1 MLPRY
6 ACLEHLKLS
15 FWKLSHPQRVAFY
28 FLPIHVQKQHAH
40 GALSIHRSE
49 NMTRQDVRAAIVA
62 LAEKLK
68 QVPTLPEL
76 MKHAGIDRP
85 EIRKHFGNY
94 KQALEECNLEVP
106 ERGRKVELDRL
117 FLDWAEVVRALKKI
131 PTVFEYERRSRYSSR
146 PLMRCCG
153 SWNMVAER
161 MKLYAEEHGLEG
173 EFRDVLELVELQP
186 GGGRGGAAVSSTEGS
201 AGSSA
206 DPATKDCRPTY
217 GALIGAWGHVYGPTN
232 EGGVISLFG
241 AMAVS
246 LGFLILKI
254 QTEFPD
260 CEALRVA
267 GKDRNR
273 PVKIEFELES
283 RNFLR
288 HMHDPKGCDIIV
300 CWEHNW
306 PECPLEVI
314 ELKKAVSKGKTL
326 PLINTD
332 NTDLKK
338 E

>member
-1 MLPRY
+1 
-6 ACLEHLKLS
+6 
-15 FWKLSHPQRVAFY
+15 
-28 FLPIHVQKQHAH
+28 
-40 GALSIHRSE
+40 
-49 NMTRQDVRAAIVA
+49 MTRQEVRAAIVA
-62 LAEKLK
+62 LVEKLK

-131 PTVFEYERRSRYSSR
+131 PTVWEYERRSKYSSR
-146 PLMRCCG
+146 PLMRCAG

-173 EFRDVLELVELQP
+173 DFRDVLDLVDLQP
-186 GGGRGGAAVSSTEGS
+186 GGGRGGAAVSSTEVS
-201 AGSSA
+201 TEVAA
-206 DPATKDCRPTY
+206 ERQKDSRPTY

-241 AMAVS
+241 AMAAS

-260 CEALRVA
+260 CEAVRVA

-273 PVKIEFELES
+273 PVKIEFEYES

-288 HMHDPKGCDIIV
+288 HMHDVNGCDIIV

-314 ELKKAVSKGKTL
+314 ELKKMVRQKQIFTTETRRHGEKPELKGKSL
-326 PLINTD
+326 PLIDTD
-332 NTDLKK
+332 DTDLK
-338 E
+338 EE

>member
-1 MLPRY
+1 
-6 ACLEHLKLS
+6 
-15 FWKLSHPQRVAFY
+15 
-28 FLPIHVQKQHAH
+28 
-40 GALSIHRSE
+40 
-49 NMTRQDVRAAIVA
+49 MTRQEVRAAILA

-117 FLDWAEVVRALKKI
+117 FLDWAEVVRAFKKI
-131 PTVFEYERRSRYSSR
+131 PTVWEYERRSRYSSR
-146 PLMRCCG
+146 PLMRCAG

-173 EFRDVLELVELQP
+173 DIRDVLELVERQQ
-186 GGGRGGAAVSSTEGS
+186 GGGQRGAAVSSTEQA
-201 AGSSA
+201 AGSSGELSA
-206 DPATKDCRPTY
+206 ERQKDSRPTY

-232 EGGVISLFG
+232 EGGVIALFG
-241 AMAVS
+241 AMAAS
-246 LGFLILKI
+246 LGFLILKV

-260 CEALRVA
+260 CEAVRMA

-273 PVKIEFELES
+273 PVKIEFEYES

-288 HMHDPKGCDIIV
+288 HGHDVNGCDIIV

-314 ELKKAVSKGKTL
+314 ELKKLVSKGKNL
-326 PLINTD
+326 PRINTD
-332 NTDLKK
+332 DTDQ

>member
-1 MLPRY
+1 
-6 ACLEHLKLS
+6 
-15 FWKLSHPQRVAFY
+15 
-28 FLPIHVQKQHAH
+28 
-40 GALSIHRSE
+40 
-49 NMTRQDVRAAIVA
+49 MTRQEVRAAILA

-68 QVPTLPEL
+68 QVPTVAEL

-85 EIRKHFGNY
+85 EIRRHFGNY

-106 ERGRKVELDRL
+106 ERGRKVEIDRL
-117 FLDWAEVVRALKKI
+117 FLDWVEVVRALKKM
-131 PTVFEYERRSRYSSR
+131 PTVWEYERQSKYSAR
-146 PLMRCCG
+146 PLTRCAG

-161 MKLYAEEHGLEG
+161 MKLYAEEHGLDG
-173 EFRDVLELVELQP
+173 EFRDVMELIELQ
-186 GGGRGGAAVSSTEGS
+186 GGRRGGVAVSSTE
-201 AGSSA
+201 AAA
-206 DPATKDCRPTY
+206 DVCSERQKDSRPTY
-217 GALIGAWGHVYGPTN
+217 GALIAAWGHVYGPTN

-288 HMHDPKGCDIIV
+288 HGHDPNGCDIVV

-314 ELKKAVSKGKTL
+314 ELKKAVRKNQPFTAEARSRGEGAE
-326 PLINTD
+326 PD
-332 NTDLKK
+332 HG
-338 E
+338 

>member
-1 MLPRY
+1 
-6 ACLEHLKLS
+6 
-15 FWKLSHPQRVAFY
+15 
-28 FLPIHVQKQHAH
+28 
-40 GALSIHRSE
+40 
-49 NMTRQDVRAAIVA
+49 MTRQEVRAAIVA

-68 QVPTLPEL
+68 QVPTVAEL

-106 ERGRKVELDRL
+106 ERGRKVEMERL
-117 FLDWAEVVRALKKI
+117 FVDWVQVVRSLKKI
-131 PTVFEYERRSRYSSR
+131 PTVWEYERRSKYSSR
-146 PLMRCCG
+146 PLTRCAG
-153 SWNMVAER
+153 AWNRVGEW
-161 MKLYAEEHGLEG
+161 MKLYAEEQGRDG
-173 EFRDVLELVELQP
+173 DIRDVLELVERQQ
-186 GGGRGGAAVSSTEGS
+186 GGGQRGAAVSSTEQA
-201 AGSSA
+201 AGCLESSA
-206 DPATKDCRPTY
+206 ERAMKDSRPTY

-241 AMAVS
+241 AMAAS
-246 LGFLILKI
+246 LGFMILKV

-260 CEALRVA
+260 CEAIRVA

-273 PVKIEFELES
+273 PVKIEFEYES

-288 HMHDPKGCDIIV
+288 HMHDPSKADIIV

-314 ELKKAVSKGKTL
+314 ELKKLVKQKQIFTTETRRHGEKQELKGENL
-326 PLINTD
+326 PLIDTD
-332 NTDLKK
+332 DTDLKK

>member
-1 MLPRY
+1 
-6 ACLEHLKLS
+6 
-15 FWKLSHPQRVAFY
+15 
-28 FLPIHVQKQHAH
+28 
-40 GALSIHRSE
+40 
-49 NMTRQDVRAAIVA
+49 MTRQEVRAAILA

-68 QVPTLPEL
+68 QVPTIAEL

-106 ERGRKVELDRL
+106 ERGRKVETDRL
-117 FLDWAEVVRALKKI
+117 FMDWVEVVRAFKKI
-131 PTVFEYERRSRYSSR
+131 PTVWEYERRSKYSAR
-146 PLMRCCG
+146 PLTRCAG

-161 MKLYAEEHGLEG
+161 MKLYAEEHGLDG
-173 EFRDVLELVELQP
+173 EFRDVMELIELQ
-186 GGGRGGAAVSSTEGS
+186 GGRRGGAAVSSTEV
-201 AGSSA
+201 AA
-206 DPATKDCRPTY
+206 DVCSERQKDSRPTY
-217 GALIGAWGHVYGPTN
+217 GALIAAWGHVYGPTN

-288 HMHDPKGCDIIV
+288 HGHDPNGCDIVV

-314 ELKKAVSKGKTL
+314 ELKKAVQQSGVSNQPKQEQKLT
-326 PLINTD
+326 TD
-332 NTDLKK
+332 RHG
-338 E
+338 

>member
-1 MLPRY
+1 
-6 ACLEHLKLS
+6 
-15 FWKLSHPQRVAFY
+15 
-28 FLPIHVQKQHAH
+28 
-40 GALSIHRSE
+40 
-49 NMTRQDVRAAIVA
+49 MTRQEVRAAILA

-68 QVPTLPEL
+68 QVPTIPEL

-106 ERGRKVELDRL
+106 ERGRTIAPDRL

-131 PTVFEYERRSRYSSR
+131 PTVHEYERRSRYSAR
-146 PLMRCCG
+146 PLTRCAG
-153 SWNMVAER
+153 SWNMVGER
-161 MKLYAEEHGLEG
+161 MKLYAEEHGLDG
-173 EFRDVLELVELQP
+173 EFRDVLELVEQQP
-186 GGGRGGAAVSSTEGS
+186 GERRGGAAVLSTGVAAEAS
-201 AGSSA
+201 AE
-206 DPATKDCRPTY
+206 PQKDSRPTY

-232 EGGVISLFG
+232 ESGVISLFG
-241 AMAVS
+241 AMAAS
-246 LGFLILKI
+246 LGFLILKV

-288 HMHDPKGCDIIV
+288 HGHDPNGCDIIV

-306 PECPLEVI
+306 QECPLEVI
-314 ELKKAVSKGKTL
+314 ELKKAVSNQRSAISQGKSKTL
-326 PLINTD
+326 PLIDTD
-332 NTDLKK
+332 DTDLK
-338 E
+338 EE

>member
-1 MLPRY
+1 
-6 ACLEHLKLS
+6 
-15 FWKLSHPQRVAFY
+15 
-28 FLPIHVQKQHAH
+28 
-40 GALSIHRSE
+40 
-49 NMTRQDVRAAIVA
+49 MTRQEVRAAILA

-68 QVPTLPEL
+68 QVPTIPEL

-117 FLDWAEVVRALKKI
+117 FVDWVEVVRALKKI
-131 PTVFEYERRSRYSSR
+131 PSVFEYERRSRYSSR
-146 PLMRCCG
+146 PLTRCCG

-161 MKLYAEEHGLEG
+161 MKLYAEEHGLDG

-186 GGGRGGAAVSSTEGS
+186 GGGQGGAAVSSTEVS
-201 AGSSA
+201 TEVAA
-206 DPATKDCRPTY
+206 DASTEASTERKKDSRPTY
-217 GALIGAWGHVYGPTN
+217 GALIAAWGHVYGPTN
-232 EGGVISLFG
+232 ESGVISLFG
-241 AMAVS
+241 AMAAS
-246 LGFLILKI
+246 LGFLILKV

-288 HMHDPKGCDIIV
+288 HMHDPAKCDIIV

-314 ELKKAVSKGKTL
+314 ELKKAVSNQQSAFSQSKSKIL
-326 PLINTD
+326 PLRDTD
-332 NTDLKK
+332 EEKIG
-338 E
+338 

>member
-1 MLPRY
+1 
-6 ACLEHLKLS
+6 
-15 FWKLSHPQRVAFY
+15 
-28 FLPIHVQKQHAH
+28 
-40 GALSIHRSE
+40 
-49 NMTRQDVRAAIVA
+49 MTRQDVRAAIVA

-117 FLDWAEVVRALKKI
+117 FLDWAEVVRAFKKI
-131 PTVFEYERRSRYSSR
+131 PTVWEYERRSKYSSR
-146 PLMRCCG
+146 PLMRCAG

-173 EFRDVLELVELQP
+173 DFRDVLELVELQP
-186 GGGRGGAAVSSTEGS
+186 GGGRGGTAVLSTEAS
-201 AGSSA
+201 AGVSA
-206 DPATKDCRPTY
+206 ERQKDSRPTY

-232 EGGVISLFG
+232 EGGVIALFG
-241 AMAVS
+241 AMAAS
-246 LGFLILKI
+246 LGFLILKV

-260 CEALRVA
+260 CEAVRVA

-273 PVKIEFELES
+273 PVKIEFEYES

-288 HMHDPKGCDIIV
+288 HMHDVNGCDIIV

>member
-1 MLPRY
+1 
-6 ACLEHLKLS
+6 
-15 FWKLSHPQRVAFY
+15 
-28 FLPIHVQKQHAH
+28 
-40 GALSIHRSE
+40 
-49 NMTRQDVRAAIVA
+49 MTRQEVRAAILA

-68 QVPTLPEL
+68 QVPTIAEL

-106 ERGRKVELDRL
+106 ERGRKIELDRL
-117 FLDWAEVVRALKKI
+117 FMDWVEVVRAFKKI
-131 PTVFEYERRSRYSSR
+131 PTVWEYERRSKYSAR
-146 PLMRCCG
+146 PLTRCAG

-161 MKLYAEEHGLEG
+161 MKLYAEEHGLDG
-173 EFRDVLELVELQP
+173 EFRDVMELIELQ
-186 GGGRGGAAVSSTEGS
+186 GGRRGGAAVSSTEV
-201 AGSSA
+201 AA
-206 DPATKDCRPTY
+206 DVCSERQKDSRPTY
-217 GALIGAWGHVYGPTN
+217 GALIAAWGHVYGPTN

-288 HMHDPKGCDIIV
+288 HGHDPNGCDIVV

-314 ELKKAVSKGKTL
+314 ELKKAVSNQGSAINQSKSKGL
-326 PLINTD
+326 PPIDTD
-332 NTDLKK
+332 
-338 E
+338 EE

>member
-1 MLPRY
+1 
-6 ACLEHLKLS
+6 
-15 FWKLSHPQRVAFY
+15 
-28 FLPIHVQKQHAH
+28 
-40 GALSIHRSE
+40 
-49 NMTRQDVRAAIVA
+49 MTRQEVRAAILA

-68 QVPTLPEL
+68 QVPTIPEL

-85 EIRKHFGNY
+85 EIRKYFGNY

-106 ERGRKVELDRL
+106 ERGRKIELDRL

-131 PTVFEYERRSRYSSR
+131 PTVFEYERRSKYSSR
-146 PLMRCCG
+146 PLTRCAG

-173 EFRDVLELVELQP
+173 EYRDVLELVELQP
-186 GGGRGGAAVSSTEGS
+186 GGGRGGAAVSSTGV
-201 AGSSA
+201 AADVSSERQ
-206 DPATKDCRPTY
+206 KDSRPTY
-217 GALIGAWGHVYGPTN
+217 GALIAAWGHVYGPTN

-288 HMHDPKGCDIIV
+288 HMHDPNGCDIIV

-314 ELKKAVSKGKTL
+314 ELKKAVSNQRSAFSQSKSKTL

-332 NTDLKK
+332 D
-338 E
+338 EEIG

>member
-1 MLPRY
+1 
-6 ACLEHLKLS
+6 
-15 FWKLSHPQRVAFY
+15 
-28 FLPIHVQKQHAH
+28 
-40 GALSIHRSE
+40 
-49 NMTRQDVRAAIVA
+49 MTRQEVRAAIMA

-68 QVPTLPEL
+68 QVPTVAEL

-106 ERGRKVELDRL
+106 ERGRKVEMERL
-117 FLDWAEVVRALKKI
+117 FADWVQVVRSLKKI
-131 PTVFEYERRSRYSSR
+131 PTVWEYERRSKYSSR
-146 PLMRCCG
+146 PLTRCAG
-153 SWNMVAER
+153 AWNRVGEW
-161 MKLYAEEHGLEG
+161 MKLYAEEQGLDG
-173 EFRDVLELVELQP
+173 DIRDVLELVERQQ
-186 GGGRGGAAVSSTEGS
+186 GGGQRGATVSSTEQA
-201 AGSSA
+201 AGASGESSA
-206 DPATKDCRPTY
+206 ERATKDSRPTY

-241 AMAVS
+241 AMSAS
-246 LGFLILKI
+246 LGFMILKV

-260 CEALRVA
+260 CEAIRVA

-273 PVKIEFELES
+273 PVKIEFEYES

-288 HMHDPKGCDIIV
+288 HMHDPAKCDIIV

-314 ELKKAVSKGKTL
+314 ELKKLVKQKQIFTTETRRHGEKQELKGESL

-332 NTDLKK
+332 DTDLKK

>member
-1 MLPRY
+1 
-6 ACLEHLKLS
+6 
-15 FWKLSHPQRVAFY
+15 
-28 FLPIHVQKQHAH
+28 
-40 GALSIHRSE
+40 
-49 NMTRQDVRAAIVA
+49 MTRQEARAAIVA

-68 QVPTLPEL
+68 QVPTMPEL

-117 FLDWAEVVRALKKI
+117 FLDWAEVVRAFKKI
-131 PTVFEYERRSRYSSR
+131 PTVWEYERRSKYSSR
-146 PLMRCCG
+146 PLMRCAG
-153 SWNMVAER
+153 SWNMVGER
-161 MKLYAEEHGLEG
+161 MKLYAEEHGLDG
-173 EFRDVLELVELQP
+173 DFRDVLELVELQP
-186 GGGRGGAAVSSTEGS
+186 GGGRGGAAVSSTGVS
-201 AGSSA
+201 AEVA
-206 DPATKDCRPTY
+206 AERWKDDRPTY
-217 GALIGAWGHVYGPTN
+217 GALIAAWGHVYGPTN

-241 AMAVS
+241 AMALS

-288 HMHDPKGCDIIV
+288 HGHDPAKCDIIV

-326 PLINTD
+326 PRINTD
-332 NTDLKK
+332 DTD

>member
-1 MLPRY
+1 
-6 ACLEHLKLS
+6 
-15 FWKLSHPQRVAFY
+15 
-28 FLPIHVQKQHAH
+28 
-40 GALSIHRSE
+40 
-49 NMTRQDVRAAIVA
+49 MTRQEVRAAILAV
-62 LAEKLK
+62 AEKLK
-68 QVPTLPEL
+68 QVPTVAEL

-106 ERGRKVELDRL
+106 ERGRKVEIDRL
-117 FLDWAEVVRALKKI
+117 FIDWVEVVRAFKKI
-131 PTVFEYERRSRYSSR
+131 PTVWEYESRSKYSAR
-146 PLMRCCG
+146 PLTRCAG
-153 SWNMVAER
+153 SWNMVGER

-173 EFRDVLELVELQP
+173 EFRDVMELIDLQ
-186 GGGRGGAAVSSTEGS
+186 GGGRGGAAASSTEV
-201 AGSSA
+201 AAEASSECQ
-206 DPATKDCRPTY
+206 KDSRPTY
-217 GALIGAWGHVYGPTN
+217 GALIAAWGHVYGPTS

-260 CEALRVA
+260 CEALRMA

-273 PVKIEFELES
+273 PVKIEFEYES

-288 HMHDPKGCDIIV
+288 HMHDPNGCDIIV

-314 ELKKAVSKGKTL
+314 ELKKEIAKRKTL
-326 PLINTD
+326 PRINTD
-332 NTDLKK
+332 
-338 E
+338 EE

>member
-1 MLPRY
+1 
-6 ACLEHLKLS
+6 
-15 FWKLSHPQRVAFY
+15 
-28 FLPIHVQKQHAH
+28 
-40 GALSIHRSE
+40 
-49 NMTRQDVRAAIVA
+49 MTRQEVRAAILA

-68 QVPTLPEL
+68 QVPTVAEL

-94 KQALEECNLEVP
+94 KQALEECKLEVP
-106 ERGRKVELDRL
+106 ERGRKVEIDRL
-117 FLDWAEVVRALKKI
+117 FIDWVEVVRAFKKI
-131 PTVFEYERRSRYSSR
+131 PTVWEYESRSKYSAR
-146 PLMRCCG
+146 PLTRCAG
-153 SWNMVAER
+153 SWNMAAER
-161 MKLYAEEHGLEG
+161 MKLYAEEHGLDG
-173 EFRDVLELVELQP
+173 EFRDVMELIDRQ
-186 GGGRGGAAVSSTEGS
+186 GGGRRGAAVSSTEVS
-201 AGSSA
+201 AEACSERQ
-206 DPATKDCRPTY
+206 KDTRPTY
-217 GALIGAWGHVYGPTN
+217 GALIAAWGHVYGPTN

-288 HMHDPKGCDIIV
+288 HLHDPSGCDIII

-314 ELKKAVSKGKTL
+314 ELKKAVSNQRSAFSQSKSKTL
-326 PLINTD
+326 PGMDTD
-332 NTDLKK
+332 EEKIG
-338 E
+338 

>member
-1 MLPRY
+1 
-6 ACLEHLKLS
+6 
-15 FWKLSHPQRVAFY
+15 
-28 FLPIHVQKQHAH
+28 
-40 GALSIHRSE
+40 
-49 NMTRQDVRAAIVA
+49 MTRQEVRAAIVA

-68 QVPTLPEL
+68 QVPTIAEL

-106 ERGRKVELDRL
+106 ERGRKVEIDRL
-117 FLDWAEVVRALKKI
+117 FIDWVEVVRAFKKI
-131 PTVFEYERRSRYSSR
+131 PTVWEYERRSKYSAR
-146 PLMRCCG
+146 PLTRCAG

-161 MKLYAEEHGLEG
+161 MKLYAEEHGLDG
-173 EFRDVLELVELQP
+173 EFRDVMELIELQ
-186 GGGRGGAAVSSTEGS
+186 GGRRGGAAVSSTEV
-201 AGSSA
+201 AA
-206 DPATKDCRPTY
+206 DVCSERQKDSRPTY
-217 GALIGAWGHVYGPTN
+217 GALIAAWGHVYGPTN

-288 HMHDPKGCDIIV
+288 HGHDPNGCDIVV

-314 ELKKAVSKGKTL
+314 ELKKAVSNQGSAINQSKSKGL
-326 PLINTD
+326 PPIDTD
-332 NTDLKK
+332 
-338 E
+338 EE

>member
-1 MLPRY
+1 
-6 ACLEHLKLS
+6 
-15 FWKLSHPQRVAFY
+15 
-28 FLPIHVQKQHAH
+28 
-40 GALSIHRSE
+40 
-49 NMTRQDVRAAIVA
+49 MTRQEVRAAILA

-68 QVPTLPEL
+68 QVPTIAEL

-106 ERGRKVELDRL
+106 ERGRKIELDRL
-117 FLDWAEVVRALKKI
+117 FLDWVEVVRAFKKI
-131 PTVFEYERRSRYSSR
+131 PTVWEYERRSKYSAR
-146 PLMRCCG
+146 PLTRCAG

-161 MKLYAEEHGLEG
+161 MKLYAEEHGLDG
-173 EFRDVLELVELQP
+173 EFRDVMELIELQ
-186 GGGRGGAAVSSTEGS
+186 GGRRGGAAVSSTEV
-201 AGSSA
+201 AA
-206 DPATKDCRPTY
+206 DVCSERQKDSRPTY
-217 GALIGAWGHVYGPTN
+217 GALIAAWGHVYGPTN

-288 HMHDPKGCDIIV
+288 HGHDPNGCDIVV

-314 ELKKAVSKGKTL
+314 ELKKAVSNQGSAINQSKSKGL
-326 PLINTD
+326 PPIDTD
-332 NTDLKK
+332 
-338 E
+338 EE

>member
-1 MLPRY
+1 
-6 ACLEHLKLS
+6 
-15 FWKLSHPQRVAFY
+15 
-28 FLPIHVQKQHAH
+28 
-40 GALSIHRSE
+40 
-49 NMTRQDVRAAIVA
+49 MTRQEVRAAILA

-68 QVPTLPEL
+68 QVPTVAEL
-76 MKHAGIDRP
+76 MKHAGINRP

-106 ERGRKVELDRL
+106 ERGRKIELDRL
-117 FLDWAEVVRALKKI
+117 FLDWVEVVRAFKKI
-131 PTVFEYERRSRYSSR
+131 PTVWEYERRSKYSAR
-146 PLMRCCG
+146 PLTRCAG

-161 MKLYAEEHGLEG
+161 MKLYAEEHGLDG
-173 EFRDVLELVELQP
+173 EFRDVMELIELQ
-186 GGGRGGAAVSSTEGS
+186 GGRRGGAAVSSTEV
-201 AGSSA
+201 AA
-206 DPATKDCRPTY
+206 DVCSERQKDSRPTY
-217 GALIGAWGHVYGPTN
+217 GALIAAWGHVYGPTN

-288 HMHDPKGCDIIV
+288 HGHDPNGCDIVV

-314 ELKKAVSKGKTL
+314 ELKKAVSNQGSAINQSKSKGL
-326 PLINTD
+326 PPIDTD
-332 NTDLKK
+332 
-338 E
+338 EE